1 MTKGNGGNRFV
12 SALHPQT
19 CNAQS
24 PGRAGSQKQRRNGG
38 RMNRQIVVTIGRSF
52 GSNGRLIGENLA
64 RQLGIKFYDRNLI
77 EMAAKESGL
86 DWKTVG
92 NADEKLVG
100 RILKFRAGLD
110 FVQENPN
117 DKIYRAQ
124 AEIIRSIVKSEESC
138 VFVGRGADYVLRNR
152 HEVLKVFIYAPY
164 SLRLETVMKRYNFT
178 KDEAERAIKHMD
190 KTRRNYYEYF
200 TDNNWDQKEGKDML
214 IDSSEFGVD
223 GTVSLIKSAVE
234 CKLKRDW
241 DDL

>member
-1 MTKGNGGNRFV
+1 M

-52 GSNGRLIGENLA
+52 GSNG
-64 RQLGIKFYDRNLI
+64 
-77 EMAAKESGL
+77 GL